1 MAKEKKDLKILIVDD
16 DEKDLKLL
24 EIKLSQLGFSNVIKA
39 EGGKEALEL
48 AREHLPDLILLDI
61 AMPGLDGGQV
71 RHLLDE
77 NPKTKDIFTVF
88 ISSFVT
94 DEETKRLEGMIRGHL
109 IIAKPY
115 TSDKLSEV
123 INKASVHY
131 YWKDKRNSS
140 AT

>member
-1 MAKEKKDLKILIVDD
+1 MAKEKKDFRILIVDD

-24 EIKLSQLGFSNVIKA
+24 EIKLWQLGFPNVIKA
-39 EGGKEALEL
+39 KGGKEGLAL
-48 AREHLPDLILLDI
+48 AKEHLPDLIFLDI
-61 AMPGLDGGQV
+61 AMPDLDGGQV

-123 INKASVHY
+123 MNKASVY
-131 YWKDKRNSS
+131 CYWKDKGDRSP
-140 AT
+140 T